1 MNNIRNGQVY
11 EIKYNGQVLYVGS
24 TWNIMKR
31 NSSHLTNCYDETSK
45 QYNYAIYKYIRD
57 NNISWSDLE
66 FIVVY
71 NGLFASKN
79 DRFLF
84 EESYM
89 LLLNPICN
97 SMRAKGRT
105 RKEYY
110 EENKETILN
119 QQKQH
124 YEENKEEIHKERKK
138 YYEEN
143 KETILNQQKQH
154 YEENKEEFHKERK
167 KYRAEHKEQI
177 SEQNRNYRGT
187 HKEEIKEYIKDY
199 QTKNKD
205 KLCDYN
211 KKRYQ
216 AKKDEIMAKRKKR
229 EVCECGSTYRHD
241 CQAIHER
248 SLKHQQYINSI
259 L

>member
-124 YEENKEEIHKERKK
+124 YEENKEE
-138 YYEEN
+138 
-143 KETILNQQKQH
+143 
-154 YEENKEEFHKERK
+154 FHKERK